1 MTNAIWTKHAPRRLF
16 LVAAVLAAVVLM
28 ASGIVVLAGG
38 GAKAYAAQQPAYAM
52 MYEDDTLVF
61 QRGNTPDVSHGKL
74 VDSVADVE
82 NVKFA
87 NVDQIHGTS
96 AWGFAF
102 TDAKKVVFKDRVS
115 PRCLDGWFVN
125 MYELT
130 SIEGIEK
137 LDTSK
142 ATSAKRM
149 FDFCSKLKSLDLS
162 HFNTSKMTNMSL
174 MFAGCGS
181 LKKLDCSSFDTS
193 RVTDMSMMFCDSYR
207 LESVNVSSFNTK
219 KVKNFTLMFLG
230 AEGLK
235 SLDLSSFTVA
245 KDARLSL
252 FHGNYQFTPIKSL
265 KISPSFK
272 AKLDLSFELNTT
284 TTKGS
289 RPELYVKSAKA
300 KSTNAK
306 AVSITKQG
314 VATIKGVG
322 KAKLKGSRGKTTTV
336 TVVPSALTVSKVKP
350 AKKAFTVSWKKQSA
364 KSVDG
369 YKVRYATKANMKGS
383 KTKTVKGAK
392 TTKLKVSK
400 LKKGATYYVQV
411 AAYKKVAGKTY
422 VSAWSPAKTVKVK

>member
-1 MTNAIWTKHAPRRLF
+1 MTNATLTKHAPRRLPP
-16 LVAAVLAAVVLM
+16 VVAVLAAVVLM
-28 ASGIVVLAGG
+28 AGGMVVLAGG

-52 MYEDDTLVF
+52 MYEDGTLVF
-61 QRGNTPDVSHGKL
+61 QRGNTPDASHGKL
-74 VDSVADVE
+74 VDSVANVE

-87 NVDQIHGTS
+87 NVDQTYGSS

-102 TDAKKVVFKDRVS
+102 TDAKKVVFKDRIS
-115 PRCLDGWFVN
+115 PRCLDGWFMN

-149 FDFCSKLKSLDLS
+149 FDFCHKLKSLDLS
-162 HFNTSKMTNMSL
+162 HFNTSKMTNMSA
-174 MFAGCGS
+174 MFAGCSS

-193 RVTDMSMMFCDSYR
+193 RVTDMSMMFCDSYC

-306 AVSITKQG
+306 VVSVTKQG

-322 KAKLKGSRGKTTTV
+322 KAKLRGSRGATTV

-369 YKVRYATKANMKGS
+369 YKVRYATKADMKGA

-392 TTKLKVSK
+392 TAKLKVSK